1 MELRGPSA
9 IRSEGLGPGG
19 RVVVGFDGSESARAA
34 VVWAASEAAL
44 RDAVL
49 RIIVCSAEPESIDV
63 SHGGAHRRR
72 SLTDSA
78 ESVKAVHPALKVEV
92 IATHPDPRDA
102 LTMDLTNS
110 DLLVVSAATPG
121 MARTWLLGSVPRSA
135 SRRSPCPVV
144 VVRGEPR
151 PQIRRIMVGIDNSNA
166 AMAAADWACRE
177 ADLHGAKMLLVHAWF
192 DTGIDRSAR
201 ERHLDRVDVQCAL
214 DLAVSR
220 CRRRSSTHVE
230 GELVEGNPTQ
240 ILIDGSAA
248 VDLLAIGSRGRSG
261 FKTLLFG
268 TVALD
273 VAERAHCPVTIA
285 HPQAMSS

>member
-1 MELRGPSA
+1 MEFRSPSP

-19 RVVVGFDGSESARAA
+19 RVVVGFDGSDSARAA
-34 VVWAASEAAL
+34 VVWAASEATL

-49 RIIVCSAEPESIDV
+49 RIIMCSAVPESIDF
-63 SHGGAHRRR
+63 SDTGAHRRR
-72 SLTDSA
+72 LLTDSA
-78 ESVKAVHPALKVEV
+78 DSVKATHPTLKVEV
-92 IATHPDPRDA
+92 VATHLDSGDA
-102 LTMDLTNS
+102 LTRDLTNS
-110 DLLVVSAATPG
+110 DLLVVGASTPG
-121 MARTWLLGSVPRSA
+121 MARTWLNGSVPHSA
-135 SRRSPCPVV
+135 SRRSPCPVI

-151 PQIRRIMVGIDNSNA
+151 LQISRIMVGIDGSNA
-166 AMAAADWACRE
+166 ASAAADWACRE
-177 ADLHGAKMLLVHAWF
+177 ADLHGAEMLLVRAWF
-192 DTGIDRSAR
+192 DSGIDRSAR

-230 GELVEGNPTQ
+230 GALVEGDPAQT
-240 ILIDGSAA
+240 LIDGSAS

-285 HPQAMSS
+285 HPQAIAS